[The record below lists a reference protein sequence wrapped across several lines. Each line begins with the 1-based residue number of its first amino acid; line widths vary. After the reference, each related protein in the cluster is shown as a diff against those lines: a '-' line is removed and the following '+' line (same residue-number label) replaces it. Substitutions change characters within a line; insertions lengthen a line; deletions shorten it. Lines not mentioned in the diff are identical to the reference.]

1 MDVDQNATSECYSTN
16 HDSILALPPYTQ
28 GRTTAAIVRSLL
40 TPGVDIVIYEQLEN
54 VPVPSM

>member
-1 MDVDQNATSECYSTN
+1 MDANQNSTNANQATN

-40 TPGVDIVIYEQLEN
+40 IPGVDIVIYEQLEN